1 MPRAIVALAAKSA
14 PREAPVDQMLL
25 KSAQLFVGLAV
36 FEHNRKNNDNPIHIR
51 TAQQGPIE
59 VKYLAQ
65 DKLFPAGVQP
75 AIALK
80 GGYLLFASAPE
91 SIVDFRADAL
101 PAAAANESP
110 LIKIAPREWGR
121 LMKMHRQAMIDHLV
135 QKNKDA
141 PAGAAN
147 VVDGIAAGF
156 DLFQSLTVS
165 QRVGGGQAAWIVR
178 LTPTKN

>member
-1 MPRAIVALAAKSA
+1 
-14 PREAPVDQMLL
+14 
-25 KSAQLFVGLAV
+25 
-36 FEHNRKNNDNPIHIR
+36 
-51 TAQQGPIE
+51 
-59 VKYLAQ
+59 
-65 DKLFPAGVQP
+65 
-75 AIALK
+75 
-80 GGYLLFASAPE
+80 
-91 SIVDFRADAL
+91 L